1 MMNTYQ
7 VELRSNDG
15 ARWTEFIVA
24 ESAIAAGFEAE
35 NMFDAECIGS
45 FLAEGPI
52 PEEIEI
58 AEYGDGMTDA
68 EADADTLRS
77 AGMGTDEDYGYYG
90 SDDDY

>member
-1 MMNTYQ
+1 MMRTYQ
-7 VELRSNDG
+7 VELRGIDG

-24 ESAIAAGFEAE
+24 ESAASAAYEAEEMFEAE
-35 NMFDAECIGS
+35 CLGA